1 MDTNLGASRIFVFKI
16 LSYFY
21 VDRKEVDAMA
31 GRKDSRGRVL
41 KQGECQRKDGRYSYA
56 YTDPCGKRRYIYA
69 NDLMKLRSREQQLQK
84 DQLDGLDIYTA
95 GKATVNYVFDRYLS
109 MKSELRSSTY
119 TSYVYMYDRY
129 VRDTFGKKLV
139 AEVKYSDVMF
149 FYERLMQNYK
159 LQVGTVDKI
168 HTLIHPIFKLAVR
181 DSIIRINPAN
191 GCIAEIKKKS
201 TTGANKR
208 KALTIPQQKAFIDYT
223 QHSEVYYRWAPLFT
237 VLLGT
242 GCRVGEIIGLRWED
256 VDFAERTININH
268 SVSYRADAKDDF
280 RCSYSVSKP
289 KTEAGIR
296 NVPMLDA
303 VYEAL
308 QDENRYQ
315 KIEGS
320 NEMTIDGMSG
330 FIFRN
335 RYGAVHNPQGI
346 NKAIERVSDAYN
358 AEEIIKAK
366 KEKREPILIP
376 HFTCHHMRH
385 TFCTRLC
392 EQEPNVKVI
401 QEIMGHKNI
410 QTTLDIYADA
420 TEEAKKESMVRLSEK
435 LDVF

>member
-1 MDTNLGASRIFVFKI
+1 
-16 LSYFY
+16 
-21 VDRKEVDAMA
+21 MA

-41 KQGECQRKDGRYSYA
+41 KKGECQRKDGRYSYA
-56 YTDPCGKRRYIYA
+56 YTDPSGKRRYIYA
-69 NDLMKLRSREQQLQK
+69 NDLMKLRSKEQQLQK

-181 DSIIRINPAN
+181 DSIIRINPAD
-191 GCIAEIKKKS
+191 GCMAEIKKKS

-308 QDENRYQ
+308 QDEKRYQ

-346 NKAIERVSDAYN
+346 NKAIKRVSDAYN

>member
-1 MDTNLGASRIFVFKI
+1 
-16 LSYFY
+16 
-21 VDRKEVDAMA
+21 
-31 GRKDSRGRVL
+31 
-41 KQGECQRKDGRYSYA
+41 
-56 YTDPCGKRRYIYA
+56 
-69 NDLMKLRSREQQLQK
+69 
-84 DQLDGLDIYTA
+84 
-95 GKATVNYVFDRYLS
+95 
-109 MKSELRSSTY
+109 MKSSHFDLY
-119 TSYVYMYDRY
+119 Y
-129 VRDTFGKKLV
+129 L
-139 AEVKYSDVMF
+139 YS
-149 FYERLMQNYK
+149 N
-159 LQVGTVDKI
+159 T
-168 HTLIHPIFKLAVR
+168 
-181 DSIIRINPAN
+181 N
-191 GCIAEIKKKS
+191 
-201 TTGANKR
+201 
-208 KALTIPQQKAFIDYT
+208 
-223 QHSEVYYRWAPLFT
+223 
-237 VLLGT
+237 
-242 GCRVGEIIGLRWED
+242 
-256 VDFAERTININH
+256 

>member
-1 MDTNLGASRIFVFKI
+1 M
-16 LSYFY
+16 
-21 VDRKEVDAMA
+21 
-31 GRKDSRGRVL
+31 
-41 KQGECQRKDGRYSYA
+41 
-56 YTDPCGKRRYIYA
+56 
-69 NDLMKLRSREQQLQK
+69 
-84 DQLDGLDIYTA
+84 
-95 GKATVNYVFDRYLS
+95 
-109 MKSELRSSTY
+109 
-119 TSYVYMYDRY
+119 
-129 VRDTFGKKLV
+129 
-139 AEVKYSDVMF
+139 
-149 FYERLMQNYK
+149 
-159 LQVGTVDKI
+159 
-168 HTLIHPIFKLAVR
+168 
-181 DSIIRINPAN
+181 
-191 GCIAEIKKKS
+191 
-201 TTGANKR
+201 
-208 KALTIPQQKAFIDYT
+208 
-223 QHSEVYYRWAPLFT
+223 
-237 VLLGT
+237 LLGT

-308 QDENRYQ
+308 QDEKRYQ

-335 RYGAVHNPQGI
+335 RYGTVHNPQGI
-346 NKAIERVSDAYN
+346 NKAIKRVSDAYN

>member
-1 MDTNLGASRIFVFKI
+1 
-16 LSYFY
+16 
-21 VDRKEVDAMA
+21 
-31 GRKDSRGRVL
+31 
-41 KQGECQRKDGRYSYA
+41 
-56 YTDPCGKRRYIYA
+56 
-69 NDLMKLRSREQQLQK
+69 
-84 DQLDGLDIYTA
+84 
-95 GKATVNYVFDRYLS
+95 
-109 MKSELRSSTY
+109 
-119 TSYVYMYDRY
+119 MYDRY

-181 DSIIRINPAN
+181 DSIIRINPAD
-191 GCIAEIKKKS
+191 GCMAEIKKKS
-201 TTGANKR
+201 TTGASKR

-346 NKAIERVSDAYN
+346 NKAIKRVSDAYN

>member
-1 MDTNLGASRIFVFKI
+1 
-16 LSYFY
+16 
-21 VDRKEVDAMA
+21 MA

-181 DSIIRINPAN
+181 DSIIRINPAD
-191 GCIAEIKKKS
+191 GCMAEIKKKS

-223 QHSEVYYRWAPLFT
+223 QHSEVYYRC
-237 VLLGT
+237 V
-242 GCRVGEIIGLRWED
+242 
-256 VDFAERTININH
+256 
-268 SVSYRADAKDDF
+268 
-280 RCSYSVSKP
+280 
-289 KTEAGIR
+289 
-296 NVPMLDA
+296 
-303 VYEAL
+303 
-308 QDENRYQ
+308 
-315 KIEGS
+315 
-320 NEMTIDGMSG
+320 MSG
-330 FIFRN
+330 
-335 RYGAVHNPQGI
+335 
-346 NKAIERVSDAYN
+346 
-358 AEEIIKAK
+358 
-366 KEKREPILIP
+366 
-376 HFTCHHMRH
+376 C
-385 TFCTRLC
+385 
-392 EQEPNVKVI
+392 
-401 QEIMGHKNI
+401 
-410 QTTLDIYADA
+410 
-420 TEEAKKESMVRLSEK
+420 
-435 LDVF
+435 

>member
-1 MDTNLGASRIFVFKI
+1 M
-16 LSYFY
+16 
-21 VDRKEVDAMA
+21 
-31 GRKDSRGRVL
+31 
-41 KQGECQRKDGRYSYA
+41 
-56 YTDPCGKRRYIYA
+56 
-69 NDLMKLRSREQQLQK
+69 
-84 DQLDGLDIYTA
+84 
-95 GKATVNYVFDRYLS
+95 
-109 MKSELRSSTY
+109 
-119 TSYVYMYDRY
+119 
-129 VRDTFGKKLV
+129 
-139 AEVKYSDVMF
+139 
-149 FYERLMQNYK
+149 
-159 LQVGTVDKI
+159 
-168 HTLIHPIFKLAVR
+168 
-181 DSIIRINPAN
+181 
-191 GCIAEIKKKS
+191 
-201 TTGANKR
+201 
-208 KALTIPQQKAFIDYT
+208 
-223 QHSEVYYRWAPLFT
+223 
-237 VLLGT
+237 LLGT

-308 QDENRYQ
+308 QDEKRYQ

-330 FIFRN
+330 FIFQN

-346 NKAIERVSDAYN
+346 NKAIKRVSDAYN